1 MGILKSDGTGKR
13 LDGSLADANQS
24 FDGTVGDEE
33 IRDALHGAIDKFFD
47 RIAGKDKQ
55 QGAAAALG
63 GTNDSAGIASG
74 EAQIQTLPDMM
85 RALNDVDELA
95 WGRYILS
102 TDMLRDKIDPSQR
115 DTLIE
120 GAVACGREWADRV
133 VAQYGNNKPSE
144 IAEKLGVHVGSNTAP
159 MSGRRAL
166 FAQYVPGG
174 SDSSTQADRID
185 LMADPLNRYA
195 ELHDQLVAGDPAN
208 ADILPSPARVRT
220 LLLAHELFHV
230 IEDRNEATI
239 YTRTTTISLWKVF
252 GKENRSTVRALGEV
266 GAGAFAQALVGS
278 SFCPFALD
286 IVLMWSYDPATSRAL
301 YDTVNHYQA

>member
-1 MGILKSDGTGKR
+1 MGILKADGTGRR
-13 LDGSLADANQS
+13 LNGSLADANRP

-33 IRDALHGAIDKFFD
+33 IREALHGAIDKFFD
-47 RIAGKDKQ
+47 RIAGTDKRR
-55 QGAAAALG
+55 GEAAALDG
-63 GTNDSAGIASG
+63 AENGADAVR
-74 EAQIQTLPDMM
+74 IQTLPDMM
-85 RALNDVDELA
+85 RALRQVDDLA

-102 TDMLRDKIDPSQR
+102 TDMLRDKIEPGMG
-115 DTLIE
+115 DTMIA
-120 GAVACGREWADRV
+120 GAISCGREWSDRV
-133 VAQYGNNKPSE
+133 VEQYGTNKPSA
-144 IAEKLGVHVGSNTAP
+144 IAERLGVAVGSNTAP

-174 SDSSTQADRID
+174 SDSSAQADRID

-195 ELHDQLVAGDPAN
+195 ELYDRLVVEDAGN
-208 ADILPSPARVRT
+208 AGVLPSPARVRT

-230 IEDRNEATI
+230 IEDRNESTI

-266 GAGAFAQALVGS
+266 GAGAFAQTLVGS

-301 YDTVNHYQA
+301 YDAVVRRQE